1 MSVSVEEIG
10 LERKPSVCQETGK
23 FIYLSLTAS
32 DARAT

>member
-1 MSVSVEEIG
+1 MSLSVEKIR
-10 LERKPSVCQETGK
+10 LEDKPSLYREAGK

>member
-10 LERKPSVCQETGK
+10 LEDKPSLDRETGK
-23 FIYLSLTAS
+23 LIYLSLTAS